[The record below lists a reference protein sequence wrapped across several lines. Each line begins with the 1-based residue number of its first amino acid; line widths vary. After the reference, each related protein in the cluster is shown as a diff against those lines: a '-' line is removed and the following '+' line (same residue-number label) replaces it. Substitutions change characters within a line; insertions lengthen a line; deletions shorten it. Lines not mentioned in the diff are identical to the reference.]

1 MNKRS
6 GKARCAWAGRILI
19 LASVIVRAGVQPAEA
34 QSEAAGGVP
43 KVEDVFSNI
52 QALRGMPADQLRP
65 TMMLFSA
72 ALGVPCTH
80 CHVQA
85 TDVRREAALDTVS
98 DAEYRKLLNP
108 TGRVQP
114 DWWYHDP
121 KREVET
127 PKKQM
132 ARMMIRMVAA
142 INKENFGGRTVV
154 TCFTCHRGSPQPVSS
169 TVYDAAT
176 VPRATA
182 SDSPSASG
190 PTADQLLDK
199 FVAALGGAA
208 AIEMVSTRVAGGT
221 LQSSVMIGGE
231 VGEGRPGAEANRPP
245 RAPLALEISSKAPG
259 MRMVVIREGNGVARS
274 FHGNAGW
281 HQNRFSNDLRHQ
293 PRDFRGDELDTEK
306 MEDPYFF
313 AGQLKQWVRDWRVE
327 RVETIAGKEAYVV
340 SGRTQFLP
348 RVQLYFERESGMLV
362 RLTAFIQT
370 PVGLLGYQR
379 DFADFRTV
387 DGVQV
392 PFRWASSQPGDR
404 TVFTYQLDQ
413 VQQNIPI
420 ADSKFV
426 KPSRYLVLFRPNG
439 PAR

>member
-1 MNKRS
+1 M
-6 GKARCAWAGRILI
+6 CILGSFVF
-19 LASVIVRAGVQPAEA
+19 ASAIFWAGVQTATA
-34 QSEAAGGVP
+34 QSATAAGAP
-43 KVEDVFSNI
+43 KVEELFKNI
-52 QALRGMPADQLRP
+52 QVFNGQSAEQLRP
-65 TMMLFSA
+65 TMMFFRV
-72 ALGVPCTH
+72 ALGVTCMH
-80 CHVQA
+80 CHVEQRELNMGKIEL
-85 TDVRREAALDTVS
+85 TDSRG
-98 DAEYRKLLNP
+98 KP
-108 TGRVQP
+108 G
-114 DWWYHDP
+114 WWYQDP
-121 KREVET
+121 QREIDI
-127 PKKQM
+127 PGKQM
-132 ARMMIRMVAA
+132 ARMMIKMTAA

-182 SDSPSASG
+182 SDSPSAAG

-208 AIEMVSTRVAGGT
+208 AIEMISTRVARGT

-231 VGEGRPGAEANRPP
+231 VGEGRPGAEGNRPP

-327 RVETIAGKEAYVV
+327 RVETIAGKEVYMV